1 VNIILKQAFQKAET
15 GKEPLERIYRP
26 EVKATKEAN

>member
-26 EVKATKEAN
+26 EVKATEEAN